1 MKQILSYFP
10 DLTEQQIRQL
20 SLLENL
26 YKEWNDKINVIS
38 RKDINEL
45 YEHHVL
51 HSLAIAKYI
60 SFKDGSRILDVGTG
74 GGFPGIPLA
83 IMYPNCHFKLIDSIR
98 KKTLVATE
106 ISKEIGLNNTTII
119 QENAKDEKQ
128 KYDFVVSRAVMNT
141 QDLVKLIKKNVSPK
155 GNNSI
160 PNGLICLKG
169 GDLSQE
175 LEPIKRWYELTNIS
189 EYFKL
194 SFFETKKIL
203 YIPLQ

>member
-10 DLTEQQIRQL
+10 NLTEQQIRQL

-26 YKEWNDKINVIS
+26 YKEWNDRINVIS

-60 SFKDGSRILDVGTG
+60 SFKDCSKILDVGTG

-83 IMYPNCHFKLIDSIR
+83 IMYPNCHFTLIDSIR

-175 LEPIKRWYELTNIS
+175 LYPIKRWYELTNIS

-194 SFFETKKIL
+194 PFFETKKIL